1 MHRSIR
7 SRVIACSLA
16 VGVMLAAPFLTAA
29 APVVKVSAATSAVR
43 FDAAIAD
50 AKSAMQV
57 DPSVAIRKAKAAETI
72 AQGINDPVRKE
83 NALATAW
90 WLQGEALI
98 RVSDP
103 DHAELLIARSLA
115 IVQRRDPNSNLHA
128 NVLLSRGGVH
138 AARGQVAASLAD
150 YQNAHNIFR
159 ALSDNR
165 NRAKALMLIAAL
177 YGDSNDAE
185 SALKYLGQAL
195 DTYDGDPG
203 LLVSIYNNSGSYL
216 QDLGRYDQSAAQ
228 YRNALRLAGQMKS
241 PLLQS
246 RIQGNI
252 ARTLLKAGKIAAA
265 AKAVASSQRLTLQSE
280 AAVWRVQLLPI
291 AAKVAFKQGNLQR
304 ALALISERFA
314 GVDVENTSLS
324 FREAHQTAYAI
335 YKALDRPADA
345 LVHLEAQKRLDDQ
358 ATKLATNMSTA
369 LLAARFD
376 FANQELKISKLRA
389 DDLERSVRYEKDRAK
404 TQRLMFIG
412 AIAAVSII
420 IGMLA
425 IGLVTIRRSRDKVR
439 AANDDLAITNAALGK
454 ALAAKTEFLAT
465 TSHEIRTPLNG
476 ILGMTE
482 VMLADPGLAPDV
494 RDRLGI
500 VRGAGATMRAL
511 VDDILDIAKMETG
524 NLTIEFAP
532 FDLCA
537 TVTDAARMWEEQAR
551 SKGLSFTLDMA
562 DCPARIMGDAARVRQ
577 IVFNLL
583 SNALKFTRVGAV
595 TVALRTGEDRLWL
608 DVSDSGIGIPANKL
622 DEIFESFRQA
632 DAGTTRQFGGTG
644 LGLSICRNLARA
656 MNGDVTVTSREGQ
669 GATFTLSLPL
679 VHAEAIALGDLGADQ
694 GTGAATLIIDRNPIM
709 RSMFRTLVTPHC
721 DTVLTAASI
730 DEAVILLAQTVVA
743 NIVIDDATLRAGGDP
758 GPALEQLTRAAGDAA
773 TTLLWPAD
781 RLNDPALLT
790 TAITRIVAKPVSGAD
805 LVEAIFAS
813 PVVKN
818 NAIPDLVSRAA

>member
-1 MHRSIR
+1 MNQLGRRRLSLWHGLPAIL
-7 SRVIACSLA
+7 LA
-16 VGVMLAAPFLTAA
+16 VSAVPAA
-29 APVVKVSAATSAVR
+29 AGAEPLPQVR
-43 FDAAIAD
+43 FDIAIGNAKSLVQTDPGEAIRRASTAEQAAAAIAD
-50 AKSAMQV
+50 PERRQLAV
-57 DPSVAIRKAKAAETI
+57 
-72 AQGINDPVRKE
+72 
-83 NALATAW
+83 ATAR
-90 WLQGEALI
+90 WLQGEAALRIDRDDRAAVLI
-98 RVSDP
+98 HNALATVVRLDP
-103 DHAELLIARSLA
+103 GSALNAEI
-115 IVQRRDPNSNLHA
+115 
-128 NVLLSRGGVH
+128 LLSRGGVH
-138 AARGQVAASLAD
+138 ATRAELASALAD
-150 YQNAHNIFR
+150 YQAAHNIFR
-159 ALSDNR
+159 TLGDMR
-165 NRAKALMLIAAL
+165 NRAKALMLIATL
-177 YGDSNDAE
+177 YGDGNDSE
-185 SALKYLGQAL
+185 SALKYLSQAL
-195 DTYDGDPG
+195 DVYHGDPG
-203 LLVSIYNNSGSYL
+203 LLVAIYNNRGSCY
-216 QDLGRYDQSAAQ
+216 QDLGRYDQSVAQ
-228 YRNALRLAGQMKS
+228 YRKALALAEQMKS

-252 ARTLLKAGKIAAA
+252 AHVLLKAGKTAAA
-265 AKAVASSQRLTLQSE
+265 AKAIAASQRLAMQSE

-291 AAKVAFKQGNLQR
+291 AAEVALQQGNLPR
-304 ALALISERFA
+304 ALALITQRFA
-314 GVDVENTSLS
+314 GVDLTKTNLS
-324 FREAHQTAYAI
+324 YREGHQVAYAI
-335 YKALDRPADA
+335 YKALDRPLDA

-358 ATKLATNMSTA
+358 ATTLATNMSTA

-389 DDLERSVRYEKDRAK
+389 DELERSVRYEKDRAK

-420 IGMLA
+420 IGLLA
-425 IGLVTIRRSRDKVR
+425 LGLVTIRRSRDKVR

-482 VMLADPGLAPDV
+482 VMLADSRLTPDL

-537 TVTDAARMWEEQAR
+537 TVTDAAQMWEEQAR

-721 DTVLTAASI
+721 DIVLTAASI
-730 DEAVILLAQTVVA
+730 DEAITLLAQTVVA
-743 NIVIDDATLRAGGDP
+743 NIVIDDATLRASGDP
-758 GPALEQLTRAAGDAA
+758 GRALEQLTRAAGDAA

-781 RLNDPALLT
+781 RLDDPALLT

>member
-1 MHRSIR
+1 MNPLGRRRLSLWHGLPAIL
-7 SRVIACSLA
+7 LA
-16 VGVMLAAPFLTAA
+16 VSAVPAA
-29 APVVKVSAATSAVR
+29 AGAEPLPQVQFDIAIGNAKSLVQTDPGEAVR
-43 FDAAIAD
+43 RASTAEQAAAAIAD
-50 AKSAMQV
+50 PERRQLGV
-57 DPSVAIRKAKAAETI
+57 
-72 AQGINDPVRKE
+72 
-83 NALATAW
+83 ATAR
-90 WLQGEALI
+90 WLQGEAALRIDRDDRAAVLI
-98 RVSDP
+98 DNALATVVRLDP
-103 DHAELLIARSLA
+103 GSALNAEI
-115 IVQRRDPNSNLHA
+115 
-128 NVLLSRGGVH
+128 LLSRGGVH
-138 AARGQVAASLAD
+138 ATRAELASALAD
-150 YQNAHNIFR
+150 YQAAHNIFR
-159 ALSDNR
+159 TLGDMR
-165 NRAKALMLIAAL
+165 NRAKALMLIATL
-177 YGDSNDAE
+177 YGDGNDSE
-185 SALKYLGQAL
+185 SALKYLSQAL
-195 DTYDGDPG
+195 DVYHGDPG
-203 LLVSIYNNSGSYL
+203 LLVAIYNNRGSCY
-216 QDLGRYDQSAAQ
+216 QDLGRYDRSVAQ
-228 YRNALRLAGQMKS
+228 YRKALALAEQMKS

-252 ARTLLKAGKIAAA
+252 AHVLLKAGKTAAA
-265 AKAVASSQRLTLQSE
+265 AKAIAASQRLAMQSE

-291 AAKVAFKQGNLQR
+291 AAEVALQQGNLPR
-304 ALALISERFA
+304 ALALITQRFA
-314 GVDVENTSLS
+314 GVDLTKTNLS
-324 FREAHQTAYAI
+324 YREGHQVAYAI
-335 YKALDRPADA
+335 YKALDRPLDA

-358 ATKLATNMSTA
+358 ATTLATNMRTA

-389 DDLERSVRYEKDRAK
+389 DDLERSVRYEKDRVK

-420 IGMLA
+420 IGLLA
-425 IGLVTIRRSRDKVR
+425 LGLVTIRRSRDKVR

-482 VMLADPGLAPDV
+482 VMLADSRLTPDL

-656 MNGDVTVTSREGQ
+656 MTGDVTVTSREGQ

-721 DTVLTAASI
+721 DIVLTAASI
-730 DEAVILLAQTVVA
+730 DEAVTLLTRTAVG

-781 RLNDPALLT
+781 RLDDPALLT

-813 PVVKN
+813 TVVKN

>member
-1 MHRSIR
+1 M
-7 SRVIACSLA
+7 
-16 VGVMLAAPFLTAA
+16 
-29 APVVKVSAATSAVR
+29 
-43 FDAAIAD
+43 AIA
-50 AKSAMQV
+50 
-57 DPSVAIRKAKAAETI
+57 T
-72 AQGINDPVRKE
+72 AQ
-83 NALATAW
+83 
-90 WLQGEALI
+90 WLQGEAALRLDRNDRAAGLI
-98 RVSDP
+98 DS
-103 DHAELLIARSLA
+103 ALA
-115 IVQRRDPNSNLHA
+115 TVVRLNPGSALHGEI
-128 NVLLSRGGVH
+128 LLSRGGVH
-138 AARGQVAASLAD
+138 GTRAELGAALAD
-150 YQNAHNIFR
+150 YQAAHNIFR
-159 ALSDNR
+159 KLGDLR
-165 NRAKALMLIAAL
+165 NRAKSLMLIAML
-177 YGDSNDAE
+177 YSDGNDSE
-185 SALKYLGQAL
+185 SSLKYLSQAL
-195 DTYDGDPG
+195 EVYRGDPG
-203 LLVSIYNNSGSYL
+203 MLVAIYNNRASNF
-216 QDLGRYDQSAAQ
+216 QELGRHAEAEAQ
-228 YRNALRLAGQMKS
+228 YRKALALAEQIKS
-241 PLLQS
+241 PLLQA

-252 ARTLLKAGKIAAA
+252 ARVLLKAHKIAAA
-265 AKAVASSQRLTLQSE
+265 AQALAASQRLAKASE
-280 AAVWRVQLLPI
+280 TAVWQVQLLPI
-291 AAKVAFKQGNLQR
+291 AAGVALQQGNLPR
-304 ALALISERFA
+304 ALALISQRFA
-314 GVDVENTSLS
+314 GVDLTTTGLS
-324 FREAHQTAYAI
+324 SREGHQVAYAI
-335 YKALDRPADA
+335 YKALDRPVDA
-345 LVHLEAQKRLDDQ
+345 LAHLEAQKRLDDQ
-358 ATKLATNMSTA
+358 ATAIATNVSTA

-389 DDLERSVRYEKDRAK
+389 DELERSVRYEQDQAK
-404 TQRLMFIG
+404 TERLMFIG

-420 IGMLA
+420 IGLLA
-425 IGLVTIRRSRDKVR
+425 LGLVTIRRSRDKVR

-482 VMLADPGLAPDV
+482 VMLADSRLTPDL

-537 TVTDAARMWEEQAR
+537 TVTDAAQMWEEQAR
-551 SKGLSFTLDMA
+551 SKGLSFTLDMT

-721 DTVLTAASI
+721 DIVLTAASI
-730 DEAVILLAQTVVA
+730 DEAVTLLAQTVVA

-758 GPALEQLTRAAGDAA
+758 GLALEQLTRAAGDAA

-781 RLNDPALLT
+781 RLDDPTLLT
-790 TAITRIVAKPVSGAD
+790 PAITRIVAKPVSGAA

>member
-1 MHRSIR
+1 MTVWRGLPA
-7 SRVIACSLA
+7 VLLA
-16 VGVMLAAPFLTAA
+16 LTAMPMSVRA
-29 APVVKVSAATSAVR
+29 ESLPQVR
-43 FDAAIAD
+43 FDIAIGD
-50 AKSAMQV
+50 AKSAMQI
-57 DPSVAIRKAKAAETI
+57 DPGDAILRASKAEKAAAAI
-72 AQGINDPVRKE
+72 ADPERRE
-83 NALATAW
+83 LAIATAQ
-90 WLQGEALI
+90 WLQGEAALRLDRNDRAAGLI
-98 RVSDP
+98 DS
-103 DHAELLIARSLA
+103 ALA
-115 IVQRRDPNSNLHA
+115 TVVRLNPGSALHGEI
-128 NVLLSRGGVH
+128 LLSRGGVH
-138 AARGQVAASLAD
+138 GTRAELGAALAD
-150 YQNAHNIFR
+150 YQAAHNIFR
-159 ALSDNR
+159 KLGDLR
-165 NRAKALMLIAAL
+165 NRAKSLMLIAML
-177 YGDSNDAE
+177 YSDGNDSE
-185 SALKYLGQAL
+185 SSLKYLSQAL
-195 DTYDGDPG
+195 EVYRGDPG
-203 LLVSIYNNSGSYL
+203 MLVAIYNNRASNF
-216 QDLGRYDQSAAQ
+216 QELGRHAEAEAQ
-228 YRNALRLAGQMKS
+228 YRKALALAEQIKS
-241 PLLQS
+241 PLLQA

-252 ARTLLKAGKIAAA
+252 ARVLLKAHKIAAA
-265 AKAVASSQRLTLQSE
+265 AQALAASQRLAKASE
-280 AAVWRVQLLPI
+280 TAVWQVQLLPI
-291 AAKVAFKQGNLQR
+291 AAGVALQQGNLPR
-304 ALALISERFA
+304 ALALISQRFA
-314 GVDVENTSLS
+314 GVDLTTTGLS
-324 FREAHQTAYAI
+324 SREGHQVAYAI
-335 YKALDRPADA
+335 YKALDRPVDA
-345 LVHLEAQKRLDDQ
+345 LAHLEAQKRLDDQ
-358 ATKLATNMSTA
+358 ATAIATNVSTA

-389 DDLERSVRYEKDRAK
+389 DELERSVRYEQGQAK
-404 TQRLMFIG
+404 TERLTFIG
-412 AIAAVSII
+412 AIVAVSII
-420 IGMLA
+420 IGLLA
-425 IGLVTIRRSRDKVR
+425 LGLVTIRRSRDKVR

-482 VMLADPGLAPDV
+482 VMLADSRLTPDL

-537 TVTDAARMWEEQAR
+537 TVTDAAQMWEEQAR

-562 DCPARIMGDAARVRQ
+562 DCPAGIMGDAARVRQ

-694 GTGAATLIIDRNPIM
+694 GTGAATLIVDRNPIM

-721 DTVLTAASI
+721 DIVLTAASI
-730 DEAVILLAQTVVA
+730 DEAVTLLAQTVVA

-781 RLNDPALLT
+781 RLDDPALLT
-790 TAITRIVAKPVSGAD
+790 PAITRIVAKPVSGAA

-818 NAIPDLVSRAA
+818 NAIPDLVSQAA